1 MSTSPRDAAAIRSAV
16 RRNTIWAAGAAVIML
31 YYGLYHGLGGD
42 PQPDLPAR
50 FRIGSWLVLYS
61 LQIGGGLMVLS
72 AILSLTGAGPALLF
86 DALASVVI
94 GACLAA
100 AGMLL
105 MSGIEMQSLLLIL
118 FGAVFIHSGYRNWR
132 EYFSL
137 AAPDVR
143 GVPAEAQDAVDDRR
157 TL

>member
-1 MSTSPRDAAAIRSAV
+1 MSTSPGDAAAIRSAV

-50 FRIGSWLVLYS
+50 FRIGSWLVLYT

-72 AILSLTGAGPALLF
+72 AVFSLTGSGPALLF

-105 MSGIEMQSLLLIL
+105 MSGIEMQSLRSRLDTLRL
-118 FGAVFIHSGYRNWR
+118 PELARVFLAGRAGRAGCARRGAGC
-132 EYFSL
+132 
-137 AAPDVR
+137 
-143 GVPAEAQDAVDDRR
+143 G
-157 TL
+157 